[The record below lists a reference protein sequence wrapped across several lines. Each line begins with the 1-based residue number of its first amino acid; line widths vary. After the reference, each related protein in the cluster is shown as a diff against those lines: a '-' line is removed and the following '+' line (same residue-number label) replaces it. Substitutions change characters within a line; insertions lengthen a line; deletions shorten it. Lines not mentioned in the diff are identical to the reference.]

1 MKTNL
6 KTNTSQ
12 VARSVGVAEQ
22 LGAAKAEAEFEA
34 GQLRSQV
41 KSWSVGQKEILQIGR
56 SVEESVSQSKAEFEA
71 GQLRRRPSVGQSF
84 SQSQCVSQLIRDRAR
99 TMVKE
104 QSRQENL
111 QVYQSDHQV
120 ERQQGRIRGLIE
132 EQCAKVEEER
142 AGMERR

>member
-6 KTNTSQ
+6 KTITSQ

-41 KSWSVGQKEILQIGR
+41 KSWSVGQKEILPIGR
-56 SVEESVSQSKAEFEA
+56 SVRESGNQSKAEF
-71 GQLRRRPSVGQSF
+71 
-84 SQSQCVSQLIRDRAR
+84 QCVSQLIKEKAKR
-99 TMVKE
+99 TEEGNV
-104 QSRQENL
+104 
-111 QVYQSDHQV
+111 QVYQGDHQV

>member
-6 KTNTSQ
+6 KTITSQ

-41 KSWSVGQKEILQIGR
+41 KSWSVGQKEILSIGQ
-56 SVEESVSQSKAEFEA
+56 SVRESVSQSKAEFEA

-99 TMVKE
+99 TKLKE
-104 QSRQENL
+104 QSREICKSIK
-111 QVYQSDHQV
+111 VI
-120 ERQQGRIRGLIE
+120 IRWRDN
-132 EQCAKVEEER
+132 KVGS
-142 AGMERR
+142 AV